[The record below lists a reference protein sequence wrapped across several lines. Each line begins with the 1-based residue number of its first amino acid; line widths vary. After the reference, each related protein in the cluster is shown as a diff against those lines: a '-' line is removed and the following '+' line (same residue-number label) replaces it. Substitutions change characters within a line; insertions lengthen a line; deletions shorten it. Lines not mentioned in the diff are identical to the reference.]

1 MECSWEARLMPG
13 MSSCTVMR
21 TVRLLTR
28 CAAASHGAELDDT
41 FSAIAVTPCM
51 PGTPCKL
58 PKPAVMAGLQ
68 QRSLCSA
75 AQIAHVKLEIPSPSI
90 PMTSSVMRSPT

>member
-1 MECSWEARLMPG
+1 MSG

-51 PGTPCKL
+51 TRTPFNRQAL
-58 PKPAVMAGLQ
+58 AG
-68 QRSLCSA
+68 
-75 AQIAHVKLEIPSPSI
+75 
-90 PMTSSVMRSPT
+90 